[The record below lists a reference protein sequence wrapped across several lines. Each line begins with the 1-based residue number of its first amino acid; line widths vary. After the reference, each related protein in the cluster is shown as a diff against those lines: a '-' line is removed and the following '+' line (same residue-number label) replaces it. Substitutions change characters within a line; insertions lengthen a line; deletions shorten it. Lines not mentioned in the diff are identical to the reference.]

1 MAQLNEALREF
12 LDEGTELLDQAEQ
25 DLLAIEKGGA
35 EPATVDSLFRCFH
48 SIKGSAGLLG
58 FPEVQHLTHAAEN
71 VLGRIRDGKL
81 AVASEIISSLL
92 RVVDA
97 VRKMLASILNTGGA
111 SDHHPEALIER
122 LEKLLL
128 GGPPSVQPAKRKEA
142 SASTPASTSTTPEPE
157 PAQDASSSANTSSSI
172 RVGVVQLER
181 LMNLVGELV
190 LTRNQ
195 LLQFTLSHEDPAFLT
210 TSQRLN
216 LITTELQEAVMKAR
230 LQPINNVWAK
240 FPRMVHDLAQQ
251 TGKQVRVEM
260 EGRETELD
268 RTIMEAIK
276 DPLTHVLRN
285 AVDHG
290 IESPERRRTAG
301 KPEEGR
307 IDLRAFHEGGQ
318 VIIEVSDDGAGI
330 DIDRVRQRSL
340 EKGIVTAE
348 QLARMSEREVMA
360 LIFAPGLS
368 TAEQVTDI
376 SGRGVGM
383 DVVRTN
389 VEKIGGTV
397 DLQSRPGQGTNLKIK
412 IPLTLAIIPALVVT
426 TGGDRYAIP
435 QVSLLELV
443 RLEGAQAQAQIES
456 IQGVPVYRLR
466 GNLLP
471 LVFLSRELRVDA
483 QTAAD
488 LTNIVVLQAGDRQ
501 FGLVVDQ
508 VNDTEEIVVKPLGK
522 HLKGIRVFAGAT
534 ILGDGRVA
542 LILDVFGLAQR
553 ANVVAESH
561 DRAMNER
568 VAHAQ
573 AEDQSRQ
580 SWLLLRAPNDG
591 RMAIP
596 LSLVSRLE
604 EFPRSAVERTGTRD
618 VVQYRGKILPLLD
631 LSRLLADPRS
641 AQDAQAA
648 TDRETLQVVVFSHQG
663 SDIGLRVEQI
673 LDVVQEKVTLQ
684 QTESRPGVL
693 GTAVI
698 QGRVTELLNLQSAL
712 RALDRAAVSAQP
724 KGNA

>member
-25 DLLAIEKGGA
+25 DLLAMEKGGA

-92 RVVDA
+92 QVVDA
-97 VRKMLASILNTGGA
+97 VRKMLASILNTGGS
-111 SDHHPEALIER
+111 SDHHPEAMIER

-128 GGPPSVQPAKRKEA
+128 GAPPPLQSNKRKEA

-157 PAQDASSSANTSSSI
+157 PAQDVGSSANTSSSI

-195 LLQFTLSHEDPAFLT
+195 LLQFTLSHEDPAFLV

-330 DIDRVRQRSL
+330 DVERVRQRSL

-348 QLARMSEREVMA
+348 QLARMSEREAMA

-412 IPLTLAIIPALVVT
+412 IPLTLAIIPALIVT

-471 LVFLSRELRVDA
+471 LVSLSRELRVDA

-553 ANVVAESH
+553 ANVVAESR

-568 VAHAQ
+568 VAQAQ
-573 AEDQSRQ
+573 AQDQSRQ

-604 EFPRSAVERTGTRD
+604 EFPSSAVERTGTRD

-641 AQDAQAA
+641 AQEVEAA
-648 TDRETLQVVVFSHQG
+648 AERETLQVVVFSHQG

>member
-1 MAQLNEALREF
+1 MPQLNEALREF
-12 LDEGTELLDQAEQ
+12 LDEGTELLDQAEH
-25 DLLAIEKGGA
+25 DLLAMAKGGIEA
-35 EPATVDSLFRCFH
+35 STVDSLFRCFH

-58 FPEVQHLTHAAEN
+58 FPEIQRLTHAAEN
-71 VLGRIRDGKL
+71 MLGRIRDGKL
-81 AVASEIISSLL
+81 AVTPAIVSCLL
-92 RVVDA
+92 QVVDD
-97 VRKMLASILNTGGA
+97 VRKMLASVQTTGGT
-111 SDHHPEALIER
+111 SSHRPEALIER
-122 LEKLLL
+122 LEKLLTGAPPPPEPVERREAPTPSSTAEADPVQDP
-128 GGPPSVQPAKRKEA
+128 GGG
-142 SASTPASTSTTPEPE
+142 STSG
-157 PAQDASSSANTSSSI
+157 SI
-172 RVGVVQLER
+172 RVGVGQLER

-195 LLQFTLSHEDPAFLT
+195 LLQHTISHEDPAFLA

-240 FPRMVHDLAQQ
+240 LPRMVHDLAQQ
-251 TGKQVRVEM
+251 TGKQVRIEM

-290 IESPERRRTAG
+290 IESPDQRRAAG
-301 KPEEGR
+301 KPDEGR

-330 DIDRVRQRSL
+330 DLERVRQRSL
-340 EKGIVTAE
+340 ERGIVTAE
-348 QLARMSEREVMA
+348 QLARMTEREVMA

-397 DLQSRPGQGTNLKIK
+397 DLQSKLGQGTDLKIK
-412 IPLTLAIIPALVVT
+412 IPLTLAIIPALIVT
-426 TGGDRYAIP
+426 TGGDQYAIP

-456 IQGVPVYRLR
+456 IQGVPVFRLR

-471 LVFLSRELRVDA
+471 LVFLSRELRVEG
-483 QTAAD
+483 QAAPD

-501 FGLVVDQ
+501 FGLVVDR

-553 ANVVAESH
+553 ADVVADSR
-561 DRAMNER
+561 DRATNER
-568 VAHAQ
+568 VSHAQ

-580 SWLLLRAPNDG
+580 SWLLLQACNGG

-604 EFPRSAVERTGTRD
+604 EFPWSAIERTGARE
-618 VVQYRGKILPLLD
+618 VVQYRGKILPLFD
-631 LSRLLADPRS
+631 LSRLLSSTQGVEPS
-641 AQDAQAA
+641 A
-648 TDRETLQVVVFSHQG
+648 DRERLQVVVFSHQG
-663 SDIGLRVEQI
+663 SDIGLRVDQI
-673 LDVVQEKVTLQ
+673 LDVVQQKVVVQ

-712 RALDRAAVSAQP
+712 RALDRAAVSPQRP
-724 KGNA
+724 GREGNA